1 MVFKEKCIETISYW
15 LLLKKEALTVQTLKF
30 VYLAFHVCEILWEQ
44 WFGRKHEWLLSEHR
58 SVCVCKRVCLCACM
72 CVISS
77 WAAGCRQPGR
87 DKRGWMEGALHEC
100 VSSVWVWVHLYIRV
114 GKSLHK
120 GLEVCVPLSASAGLR
135 GDKQTAKYSPCV
147 FPAKT
152 GGGIPTTQ
160 TDATGSG
167 LEWVVFP
174 GLRSCI

>member
-1 MVFKEKCIETISYW
+1 MI
-15 LLLKKEALTVQTLKF
+15 LLKEWPTVSFGRLGLF
-30 VYLAFHVCEILWEQ
+30 SFRSVFASVLWEQ
-44 WFGRKHEWLLSEHR
+44 WFGRKHEWLLSERRELMHVR
-58 SVCVCKRVCLCACM
+58 VTVCVWVRARV

-77 WAAGCRQPGR
+77 WVAGCRQPGR
-87 DKRGWMEGALHEC
+87 DKRGWMEGALRVC
-100 VSSVWVWVHLYIRV
+100 VCVCVHVCVHV

-120 GLEVCVPLSASAGLR
+120 GLEVCVLLSTSAGLG

-167 LEWVVFP
+167 LEWATRRVLKNKASVMVSVA
-174 GLRSCI
+174 LSLC